1 MEMPVEQRP
10 WQPGRPIACGR
21 RLADYHMFRTPVAH
35 RPEHHAGPSPRAAKI
50 EKLSSPFRALR
61 SRNYR
66 LFFIGQGISLIG
78 TWMTRLATAWLVY
91 RVTDSAFLL
100 GVVGFA
106 GQIPS
111 FFIPPLAGVWVDR
124 WDRHK
129 VLVATQGLAMLQSL
143 AMAALTLSGHINIS
157 WVVGLTFFQGIVY
170 AVDIPTRQSFV
181 VLMIE
186 DRADLSNAIA
196 LNSSNF
202 NAARL
207 VGPAIA
213 GAVVAAVGEGYCFLI
228 DGISY
233 IAVIG
238 GLLAMNLAKDER
250 PRTDKHVWHELTEG
264 WKYVT
269 GSAPIRTILIFLAM
283 IGVVGAPYTVLTPMI
298 AGQILRGGPNTLGFL
313 MAASGVGALVCA
325 VRLVLRRTVVGLARL
340 MAIAVT
346 MFGVGCVCLGISQ
359 SFWISMILMSVTGY
373 GLMNQIVA
381 SNTIVQ
387 TVVEDSK
394 RGRVMSFYTIALL
407 GSAPIGSLLSGSLA
421 ARIGVQATFVA
432 SGLACALAAGWFW
445 RQLPE
450 IRRAIRPRYAELGII
465 PEV

>member
-1 MEMPVEQRP
+1 M
-10 WQPGRPIACGR
+10 G
-21 RLADYHMFRTPVAH
+21 
-35 RPEHHAGPSPRAAKI
+35 
-50 EKLSSPFRALR
+50 SPFRALR

-66 LFFIGQGISLIG
+66 LFFIGQGISLVG

-100 GVVGFA
+100 GVVSFA

-129 VLVATQGLAMLQSL
+129 VLVATQVLAMLQSL
-143 AMAALTLSGHINIS
+143 ALAALTLSGHINMS
-157 WVVGLTFFQGIVY
+157 WVIGLTLFQGIVT
-170 AVDIPTRQSFV
+170 AVEIPTRQSFV
-181 VLMIE
+181 VLMID
-186 DRADLSNAIA
+186 DRADLGNAIA

-213 GAVVAAVGEGYCFLI
+213 GVLVAAVGEGYCFLI

-233 IAVIG
+233 VAVIA
-238 GLLAMNLAKDER
+238 GLLAMRLPKDER
-250 PRTDKHVWHELTEG
+250 PRSDKHVWHELTEG
-264 WKYVT
+264 WRYVT
-269 GSAPIRTILIFLAM
+269 GSVPIRTILVFLAV
-283 IGVVGAPYTVLTPMI
+283 IGIVGAPYTVLTPMI
-298 AGQILRGGPNTLGFL
+298 AGRILGGDAHTLGFL
-313 MAASGVGALVCA
+313 MAASGVGALTCA
-325 VRLVLRRTVVGLARL
+325 MGLVLRKSVVGLARL
-340 MAIAVT
+340 MAMAVA
-346 MFGVGCVCLGISQ
+346 MFGVGCVFLGLSQ
-359 SFWISMILMSVTGY
+359 WFWISIVLMAITGY

-432 SGLACALAAGWFW
+432 SGMACAVAALWFW

-450 IRRAIRPRYAELGII
+450 IRQAIRPRYVELGIL
-465 PEV
+465 PEA

>member
-1 MEMPVEQRP
+1 V
-10 WQPGRPIACGR
+10 
-21 RLADYHMFRTPVAH
+21 D
-35 RPEHHAGPSPRAAKI
+35 
-50 EKLSSPFRALR
+50 SPFRALR

-106 GQIPS
+106 GQIPA

-124 WDRHK
+124 WNRHK
-129 VLVATQGLAMLQSL
+129 VLIATQVLAMLQSL
-143 AMAALTLSGHINIS
+143 ALAALTLSGHINMP
-157 WVVGLTFFQGIVY
+157 WVIGLTLVQGIVT
-170 AVDIPTRQSFV
+170 AVEIPTRQSFV
-181 VLMIE
+181 VTMIE

-228 DGISY
+228 DGLSY
-233 IAVIG
+233 IAVIA
-238 GLLAMNLAKDER
+238 GLLAMRLAPDDR
-250 PRTDKHVWHELTEG
+250 SPSDTHVWHELAEG
-264 WKYVT
+264 WTYVA
-269 GSAPIRTILIFLAM
+269 GSAPIRTILIFLAV
-283 IGVVGAPYTVLTPMI
+283 IGVVGAPYSVLTPMI
-298 AGQILRGGPNTLGFL
+298 AGQTLSGGPHTLGFL
-313 MAASGVGALVCA
+313 MAASGVGALTCA
-325 VRLVLRRTVVGLARL
+325 VGLVLRNNVVGLGRVMT
-340 MAIAVT
+340 MAVG
-346 MFGVGCVCLGISQ
+346 MFGVGCVFLGVSRV
-359 SFWISMILMSVTGY
+359 FWISTLLMAVTGY
-373 GLMNQIVA
+373 GLMYQIVA

-387 TVVEDSK
+387 TVVEDDK

-407 GSAPIGSLLSGSLA
+407 GSAPIGSLLSGALA
-421 ARIGVQATFVA
+421 ARIGVQATFVV
-432 SGLACALAAGWFW
+432 SGLACALAAFWFW

-450 IRRAIRPRYAELGII
+450 IRQAIRPRYVELGII
-465 PEV
+465 PHA